1 MPELSFSPEHQLA
14 VWSWSG
20 VASVNPSSSSIAS
33 RTLGDRTGRYKLFIG
48 KSQWALVDV
57 KANKT
62 LGEGTF
68 DKAQFKNKAA
78 TLNGTNIAFNVDG
91 GHIDIF
97 QSGAGAFLF
106 SEGQKTLV
114 RELNVKG
121 QMDSGLIES
130 DFTISSQGNVALDT
144 VYLGGA
150 GIPLRVYEKSTL
162 IVSQKGF
169 FIGQDGNDLWT
180 KSFEN
185 LRGIQITGEGLF
197 QTGGGWIG
205 GGFGVSGALKGAA
218 FASVMN
224 ALTTRTHNDCYF
236 RFVYPGVDGTF
247 QILSHTPRNLEIAL
261 SGIRNWLET
270 KEPEFTSKVSTQ
282 AGISTA
288 EQLEILNSLR
298 EKKVLSDEEFSSEK
312 KRILGQN

>member
-1 MPELSFSPEHQLA
+1 MPELNFSPEHQLA

-20 VASVNPSSSSIAS
+20 VSSVSPSSSSLTS
-33 RTLGDRTGRYKLFIG
+33 RTLGDRSGRYKLFIG

-62 LGEGTF
+62 LGQGTF
-68 DKAQFKNKAA
+68 KQAQFKSKPA
-78 TLNGTNIAFNVDG
+78 TLNGTNIAFDVDG
-91 GHIDIF
+91 GHIDIY
-97 QSGAGAFLF
+97 QTGGGAFIF
-106 SEGQKTLV
+106 SAGQKTLA

-121 QMDSGLIES
+121 QMDNGVVESDFLIES
-130 DFTISSQGNVALDT
+130 QGQVTLDT

-169 FIGQDGNDLWT
+169 FIGQDGNSLWT
-180 KSFEN
+180 KSFEG
-185 LRGIQITGEGLF
+185 LRGVQITGEGLF

-236 RFVYPGVDGTF
+236 RFVYPGIDGTF
-247 QILSHTPRNLEIAL
+247 QVLSHTPRNLEIAL
-261 SGIRNWLET
+261 SGVRNWLET
-270 KEPEFTSKVSTQ
+270 KQPDLAPRNSAEAS
-282 AGISTA
+282 ISTV
-288 EQLEILNSLR
+288 EQLERLHGLW
-298 EKKVLSDEEFSSEK
+298 EKKVLSDEEFATEK
-312 KRILGQN
+312 KKILGQS